1 MISMVASMP
10 EIVGEVE
17 IAARLHIDE
26 DAVHTWAAWEFLP
39 PPEGRVAGFPAW
51 RWITVQNWAMRT
63 GRMGLERAI
72 LELLRRRVGG
82 WDLPTL
88 HDALAEGGIF
98 TEVEPTQLTST
109 LEDLL
114 EAELVVK
121 LPGERWSLSPHPMY

>member
-1 MISMVASMP
+1 
-10 EIVGEVE
+10 
-17 IAARLHIDE
+17 
-26 DAVHTWAAWEFLP
+26 
-39 PPEGRVAGFPAW
+39 
-51 RWITVQNWAMRT
+51 MRT

-88 HDALAEGGIF
+88 RDALAEGGIF
-98 TEVEPTQLTST
+98 TEVEPTQLTRT